1 MKPID
6 LETLVRPVLRGDRV
20 MLRPIVPEDGEAMF
34 RSLSDEEAMRLT
46 GTQQSFTVEEVK
58 SHCASIA
65 NARGRMDYAVIVEGN
80 LIGEVV
86 INDID
91 PPNRS
96 AGFRI
101 AVWYPQDRNR
111 GYGWEAARLVID
123 HAFRTLDLN
132 LIELEVY
139 AFNPRAR
146 HVYEKLGFK
155 VEGSRRQ
162 ALWWDGEPVDAII
175 MAMLRSDYDEK
186 SLRQKG

>member
-6 LETLVRPVLRGDRV
+6 LETLIRPVLRGDRV
-20 MLRPIVPEDGEAMF
+20 MLPEDGEAMF

-46 GTQQSFTVEEVK
+46 GTQQSFTVDEVK
-58 SHCASIA
+58 RHCTSIA

-101 AVWYPQDRNR
+101 AVWYLQNRNR
-111 GYGWEAARLVID
+111 GYGSEAARLVID
-123 HAFRTLDLN
+123 YAFRTLDLN
-132 LIELEVY
+132 RIELEVY

-155 VEGSRRQ
+155 VEGIRRQ